1 MAPPPAEDANSSL
14 LSATT
19 VKRRGRPPKIP
30 TTPTI
35 DLKNLLRGDE
45 SPGPSTLGP
54 SHLAVTAPR
63 PRRKSASPSSSSDA
77 NSAATNWLLETFIV
91 SEDPST
97 AIHKSRI
104 WDRYTEFCE
113 ESGTVPLVDAVLGK
127 RVKECF
133 PSVKTR
139 RSNLQNAYI
148 GITWVETARQQQEQR
163 QHKQQLADRFG
174 EDLANLH
181 ISVPTLRRVPKGT
194 RMTVANAFT
203 RTIQEVTTINS
214 EEAWRSL
221 LCFHYHVLQVP
232 RKSDK
237 VVNLTKWVKDLV
249 VRWHTDRNSTT
260 PHQGYRALPHQS

>member
-1 MAPPPAEDANSSL
+1 MDGGEDPSASSPSPPEDLNTSLLGRIRRVGGLWLGGGSAMAPPPAEDANSSL

-148 GITWVETARQQQEQR
+148 GIT
-163 QHKQQLADRFG
+163 
-174 EDLANLH
+174 
-181 ISVPTLRRVPKGT
+181 
-194 RMTVANAFT
+194 VA
-203 RTIQEVTTINS
+203 
-214 EEAWRSL
+214 
-221 LCFHYHVLQVP
+221 P
-232 RKSDK
+232 
-237 VVNLTKWVKDLV
+237 
-249 VRWHTDRNSTT
+249 
-260 PHQGYRALPHQS
+260 P